1 MNLDRLRVLL
11 EDVKRGEVDVDE
23 AIQSLR
29 HLPFEDLG
37 FSKVDHHRQLRKGF
51 PGSYL
56 LPRKNSRSGQGN

>member
-37 FSKVDHHRQLRKGF
+37 FSKVDHHRQLRKRLS
-51 PGSYL
+51 GSYL
-56 LPRKNSRSGQGN
+56 LSRKNGRSS

>member
-11 EDVKRGEVDVDE
+11 EDVKRGETDIDA

-37 FSKVDHHRQLRKGF
+37 FSKIDHHRQLRKGF
-51 PGSYL
+51 SKGL
-56 LPRKNSRSGQGN
+56 GD